1 MRNTSFRSLLAALIL
16 GWVLGGAEL
25 PTKVLLEKP
34 RAKVIETTYA
44 PGTPRTRYIRK
55 TDQVIVFL
63 DDCQYRRK
71 DSTTGEV
78 TIRNR
83 KAGEIIWHDK
93 GEDAPELTNLGTKP
107 YRTLT
112 IELP

>member
-1 MRNTSFRSLLAALIL
+1 MRNTSIGSLLAALIL

-44 PGTPRTRYIRK
+44 PGVPRTRHIRK

-63 DDCQYRRK
+63 NDCQYRRK

-78 TIRNR
+78 TTRTR
-83 KAGEIIWHDK
+83 KAGEVLWHDK
-93 GEDAPELTNLGTKP
+93 GEDAPELTNLGKTA